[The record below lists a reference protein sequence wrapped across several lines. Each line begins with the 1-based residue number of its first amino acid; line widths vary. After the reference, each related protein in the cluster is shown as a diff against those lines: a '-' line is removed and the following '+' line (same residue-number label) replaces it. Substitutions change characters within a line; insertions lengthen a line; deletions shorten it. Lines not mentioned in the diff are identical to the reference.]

1 MEGGA
6 SNDDHI
12 EQSPSIF
19 ELKMMALRMVVARRA
34 IYETLPLA
42 MMHDPALDILLAL
55 YRANSNRLTVEA
67 VGDSSNVAPSIVR
80 RWVAALADYG
90 LVSNSGTHVSLSPMG
105 FKKMATML
113 TTVIAGQSD
122 IRTLK
127 REAVTTGG
135 AAQ

>member
-1 MEGGA
+1 MERGVGK
-6 SNDDHI
+6 NDHI

-19 ELKMMALRMVVARRA
+19 ELKMMALRMVAARRA

-55 YRANSNRLTVEA
+55 YRANANRLTVEA
-67 VGDSSNVAPSIVR
+67 IGDSSNVAPSVTR

-90 LVSNSGTHVSLSPMG
+90 LVSNFGTHVSLSPMG
-105 FKKMATML
+105 LKKMASML

-122 IRTLK
+122 I
-127 REAVTTGG
+127 
-135 AAQ
+135 